1 MENEIS
7 PLAETTTDD
16 GLAVIFP
23 GAKLGVMV
31 TLEDGAVG
39 ETVALPGC
47 ALGEGVNEA
56 LAEGTGITETLLA
69 ADGVAEALLGA

>member
-1 MENEIS
+1 
-7 PLAETTTDD
+7 
-16 GLAVIFP
+16 
-23 GAKLGVMV
+23 MV